1 MKHIASLL
9 LAILISILL
18 LACGDNAA
26 GTSVEEIPEV
36 QELAQDEVE
45 EVPTYADVEGY
56 PKELNGYT
64 HHKLFINGQAN
75 GDDAVTLSDAPDTVY
90 VRSLILS
97 WDLDGD
103 GMACSCTDG
112 NNKLEGAAFC
122 ACFNGCVAVNHTGGT
137 QTVIDG
143 VAYDDARPFHYSGGD
158 YNGEYFCSTLYLEKM
173 LDATV
178 TFSEDRSAVYLE
190 TGVPVDYDDSHIYD
204 FDLSYTGKLKLTN
217 LSDGT
222 VTEYRVNSN
231 TSGSG
236 SGGNNQSA
244 GSQAPAYKQCSMCLG
259 RGSTFCAAC
268 GGTGRTMRMVNV
280 MDPVTH
286 NFTMRSESSICLSCG
301 GSGSIRCS
309 ACGGTGGHY

>member
-9 LAILISILL
+9 LAILISISL
-18 LACGDNAA
+18 LAYGDNAA

-56 PKELNGYT
+56 PKELNG
-64 HHKLFINGQAN
+64 
-75 GDDAVTLSDAPDTVY
+75 
-90 VRSLILS
+90 
-97 WDLDGD
+97 
-103 GMACSCTDG
+103 
-112 NNKLEGAAFC
+112 
-122 ACFNGCVAVNHTGGT
+122 
-137 QTVIDG
+137 
-143 VAYDDARPFHYSGGD
+143 
-158 YNGEYFCSTLYLEKM
+158 
-173 LDATV
+173 
-178 TFSEDRSAVYLE
+178 
-190 TGVPVDYDDSHIYD
+190 
-204 FDLSYTGKLKLTN
+204 
-217 LSDGT
+217 
-222 VTEYRVNSN
+222 
-231 TSGSG
+231 
-236 SGGNNQSA
+236 
-244 GSQAPAYKQCSMCLG
+244 YKQCSMCLG